1 MELLCKWNQLS
12 LVKRILIGLI
22 LGAVLGFLLPGA
34 SFLSLL
40 GTLFVGA
47 LKALAPLLVFFLV
60 LHSLAQHKKGAKSN
74 MSTVIALYLI
84 GTLLAALCAVVA
96 SFLFPS
102 TLALAQE
109 AASSAPGGIGEI
121 LQTLLNNS
129 VSNPISAMAEAN
141 YIGVLLWAVVF
152 GIALRDASD
161 RTKQVLGDLSD
172 ALSTAIRWVINCAP
186 FGIMGLVYTTV
197 STTGFKAF
205 ASYAHLILVLV
216 GCMFFIALV
225 LNPIIVFLCVRKNPY
240 PLVLRCLRESGVMAF
255 FTRSSAA
262 NIPVNMALCE
272 KLGLDKDMYSVS
284 IPLGATINM
293 DGAAITITI
302 MTLAAAN
309 TLGIQVSLPAAIV
322 LSAMSALGACG
333 ASGVA
338 GGSLLLIPMA
348 CSLFGISNDVAM
360 QMVGVGFIIGVVQD
374 SVETALNSA
383 GDVEFA
389 ATAEYHQWLKQGKPL
404 PEFLSGKKN

>member
-121 LQTLLNNS
+121 LHTLLNNA

-141 YIGVLLWAVVF
+141 YIGVLLWAV
-152 GIALRDASD
+152 GCGLRHRPA
-161 RTKQVLGDLSD
+161 G
-172 ALSTAIRWVINCAP
+172 
-186 FGIMGLVYTTV
+186 
-197 STTGFKAF
+197 
-205 ASYAHLILVLV
+205 HLRPHQA
-216 GCMFFIALV
+216 GAG
-225 LNPIIVFLCVRKNPY
+225 R
-240 PLVLRCLRESGVMAF
+240 
-255 FTRSSAA
+255 
-262 NIPVNMALCE
+262 PV
-272 KLGLDKDMYSVS
+272 
-284 IPLGATINM
+284 
-293 DGAAITITI
+293 
-302 MTLAAAN
+302 
-309 TLGIQVSLPAAIV
+309 
-322 LSAMSALGACG
+322 
-333 ASGVA
+333 
-338 GGSLLLIPMA
+338 
-348 CSLFGISNDVAM
+348 
-360 QMVGVGFIIGVVQD
+360 
-374 SVETALNSA
+374 
-383 GDVEFA
+383 
-389 ATAEYHQWLKQGKPL
+389 
-404 PEFLSGKKN
+404 

>member
-141 YIGVLLWAVVF
+141 YIGVLLWAV
-152 GIALRDASD
+152 GCGLRHRPAG
-161 RTKQVLGDLSD
+161 R
-172 ALSTAIRWVINCAP
+172 
-186 FGIMGLVYTTV
+186 
-197 STTGFKAF
+197 
-205 ASYAHLILVLV
+205 
-216 GCMFFIALV
+216 
-225 LNPIIVFLCVRKNPY
+225 
-240 PLVLRCLRESGVMAF
+240 LRPHQAGAG
-255 FTRSSAA
+255 RS
-262 NIPVNMALCE
+262 V
-272 KLGLDKDMYSVS
+272 
-284 IPLGATINM
+284 
-293 DGAAITITI
+293 
-302 MTLAAAN
+302 
-309 TLGIQVSLPAAIV
+309 
-322 LSAMSALGACG
+322 
-333 ASGVA
+333 
-338 GGSLLLIPMA
+338 
-348 CSLFGISNDVAM
+348 
-360 QMVGVGFIIGVVQD
+360 
-374 SVETALNSA
+374 
-383 GDVEFA
+383 
-389 ATAEYHQWLKQGKPL
+389 
-404 PEFLSGKKN
+404 

>member
-109 AASSAPGGIGEI
+109 AASSAPGGIGEM
-121 LQTLLNNS
+121 LNNA

-141 YIGVLLWAVVF
+141 YIGVLLWAV
-152 GIALRDASD
+152 GCGLRHRPAG
-161 RTKQVLGDLSD
+161 R
-172 ALSTAIRWVINCAP
+172 
-186 FGIMGLVYTTV
+186 
-197 STTGFKAF
+197 
-205 ASYAHLILVLV
+205 
-216 GCMFFIALV
+216 
-225 LNPIIVFLCVRKNPY
+225 
-240 PLVLRCLRESGVMAF
+240 LRPHQAGAGR
-255 FTRSSAA
+255 
-262 NIPVNMALCE
+262 PV
-272 KLGLDKDMYSVS
+272 
-284 IPLGATINM
+284 
-293 DGAAITITI
+293 
-302 MTLAAAN
+302 
-309 TLGIQVSLPAAIV
+309 
-322 LSAMSALGACG
+322 
-333 ASGVA
+333 
-338 GGSLLLIPMA
+338 
-348 CSLFGISNDVAM
+348 
-360 QMVGVGFIIGVVQD
+360 
-374 SVETALNSA
+374 
-383 GDVEFA
+383 
-389 ATAEYHQWLKQGKPL
+389 
-404 PEFLSGKKN
+404 

>member
-1 MELLCKWNQLS
+1 MLDSDKFSAIICFVVASVAHLVERHLAKVEVAGSSPVTRSKKKDTLLSVSFFGLFVRTDRCPLPAEHPPFPGLWPERNLFMELLCKWNQLS

-121 LQTLLNNS
+121 LQTLLNNA

-141 YIGVLLWAVVF
+141 YIGVLLWAV
-152 GIALRDASD
+152 GCGLRHRPAG
-161 RTKQVLGDLSD
+161 R
-172 ALSTAIRWVINCAP
+172 
-186 FGIMGLVYTTV
+186 
-197 STTGFKAF
+197 
-205 ASYAHLILVLV
+205 
-216 GCMFFIALV
+216 
-225 LNPIIVFLCVRKNPY
+225 
-240 PLVLRCLRESGVMAF
+240 LRPHQAGAGR
-255 FTRSSAA
+255 
-262 NIPVNMALCE
+262 PV
-272 KLGLDKDMYSVS
+272 
-284 IPLGATINM
+284 
-293 DGAAITITI
+293 
-302 MTLAAAN
+302 
-309 TLGIQVSLPAAIV
+309 
-322 LSAMSALGACG
+322 
-333 ASGVA
+333 
-338 GGSLLLIPMA
+338 
-348 CSLFGISNDVAM
+348 
-360 QMVGVGFIIGVVQD
+360 
-374 SVETALNSA
+374 
-383 GDVEFA
+383 
-389 ATAEYHQWLKQGKPL
+389 
-404 PEFLSGKKN
+404 